1 MLSSVKVCGLCKNI
15 HFYQSD
21 NTFICNNLSNIP
33 IPVYSE
39 SFINEVNSKLL
50 SGNCISDSKKCKAK
64 YYLGI
69 IKFKYKNK
77 IYIHC
82 PIQSVNPINGEIEFG
97 VCPNFEPIEN
107 NVKNRQRLS
116 SHKFRYHYNSDKD
129 FSSSL
134 KLKVSKSIEEVVLDF
149 NNIN

>member
-15 HFYQSD
+15 HSYQSD

-50 SGNCISDSKKCKAK
+50 SGNCISDSIIKKSKAK

-82 PIQSVNPINGEIEFG
+82 PIQSVSPINGELEFG
-97 VCPNFEPIEN
+97 VCQNFETIEN
-107 NVKNRQRLS
+107 NVKSRQRLCS
-116 SHKFRYHYNSDKD
+116 HHKFRYHYNIIVIKT
-129 FSSSL
+129 L
-134 KLKVSKSIEEVVLDF
+134 AVA
-149 NNIN
+149 

>member
-15 HFYQSD
+15 HSYQSD

-39 SFINEVNSKLL
+39 TFVNEINTKLL
-50 SGNCISDSKKCKAK
+50 SGNCISDGKKSKVK

-77 IYIHC
+77 TFIHC
-82 PIQSVNPINGEIEFG
+82 PIQSVNLVNGEIEFG
-97 VCPNFEPIEN
+97 VCQNFEPIEN
-107 NVKNRQRLS
+107 NVQNRQKLS

-129 FSSSL
+129 LSSSL